1 MVPRRGPLRLRHPS
15 GCELLLDRE
24 TLELPSGAQ
33 QLVVLLAADRET
45 VRAVDRLGDRTP
57 GRLRAV

>member
-1 MVPRRGPLRLRHPS
+1 
-15 GCELLLDRE
+15 LLDRE
-24 TLELPSGAQ
+24 TLELPSDAQ
-33 QLVVLLAADRET
+33 QLVVLLPADRET